1 MSTKTL
7 LTLADFEKLQPPDG
21 LRYELDEGELV
32 TMTFPRPEH
41 NRVVKQVFLL
51 LHDFLEAHPLGEL
64 FFPDTGFV
72 LSREPVTLRGPDLSF
87 LRADRAR
94 RVDPKPD
101 IDGAP
106 DLVIEVVSP
115 TDSAQDLNRKVHQ
128 YLHSGAQEVW
138 VAHPD
143 TREIYVHDASGVRRL
158 GAHQVLESQAL
169 LPGFSIP
176 VETLFPN

>member
-7 LTLADFEKLQPPDG
+7 LSLADFEKLQPPDG

-41 NRVVKQVFLL
+41 NRVVKQIFLL
-51 LHDFLEAHPLGEL
+51 LHAFLKDNPLGEL

-72 LSREPVTLRGPDLSF
+72 LSRRPVTLRGPDLSF
-87 LRADRAR
+87 LRADRAG
-94 RVDPKPD
+94 RVDPKQD

-138 VAHPD
+138 VAYPD
-143 TREIYVHDASGVRRL
+143 TQEVYVHDANGVRKL
-158 GAHQVLESQAL
+158 GADQMLGSPAL
-169 LPGFSIP
+169 LPGFSVP
-176 VETLFPN
+176 VKALFLG